1 MATTINNNQITT
13 RKVQL
18 KANFE
23 RYAFLF
29 MRLSG
34 VVLLLLAVGHVTLQ
48 LVINNV
54 HDLNIQ
60 FVAERW
66 SNSINKGIS
75 TLLLIFAFSH
85 GINGLRNILGDFVHN
100 PATMRIINIVLLI
113 FLIVTLLWTGNAIFQ
128 FDPAPFM
135 S

>member
-1 MATTINNNQITT
+1 MTTTIHNNQITT
-13 RKVQL
+13 RKVQV

-34 VVLLLLAVGHVTLQ
+34 VFLLLLAVGHVTFQ
-48 LVINNV
+48 LVLNNV
-54 HDLNIQ
+54 HDLDIH

-66 SNSINKGIS
+66 SNGFNKG
-75 TLLLIFAFSH
+75 TELLLMIFAFSH

-113 FLIVTLLWTGNAIFQ
+113 FLIVTLLWSGNAILQ
-128 FDPAPFM
+128 FDPTPFL
-135 S
+135 